1 MYKNSN
7 VAKRVAKST
16 DLPTVV
22 MHWGLVLALLVSV
35 STGWRIAGMTDS
47 STILRWLDMLL
58 LQGNV
63 LRWHFVSATALT
75 ALVLAYIVFLWRMEL
90 GARLSV
96 RWTSLRSSDRETRW
110 QAINRLIY

>member
-1 MYKNSN
+1 MYKSN
-7 VAKRVAKST
+7 NATGAGRST
-16 DLPTVV
+16 DLPTVI
-22 MHWGLVLALLVSV
+22 MHWGLVLTLLISV

-47 STILRWLDMLL
+47 SNILRWLDMLL

-75 ALVLAYIVFLWRMEL
+75 ALVLAYIVFLWRMDL

-96 RWTSLRSSDRETRW
+96 RWTSLKSRDHTIRW
-110 QAINRLIY
+110 QTVNRLI